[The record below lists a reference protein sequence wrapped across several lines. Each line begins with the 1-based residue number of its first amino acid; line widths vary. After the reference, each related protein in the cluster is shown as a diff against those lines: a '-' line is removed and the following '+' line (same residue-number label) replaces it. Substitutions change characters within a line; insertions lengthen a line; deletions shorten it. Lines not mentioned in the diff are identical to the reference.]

1 MLCLYIDIW
10 CGFKNVRMDPQK
22 LVISSMSEP
31 VGDHFQRPG
40 SQEKLMM
47 FYIQIRGY
55 LIIKNI

>member
-55 LIIKNI
+55 LI